1 MRLASLQAF
10 TLFWLRDNAVCG
22 TYLLGPRLLRL
33 KELDMLKLRRGQRDI
48 VHRWEGNPLIRIE
61 DLEFKCSDLRAAGVV
76 VRNKESLLLLT
87 IEHLTGHQSIHLA
100 KIDDAG
106 KLHVEEK
113 PFLNAFREDSG
124 CNPHESHGVMDA
136 RVTFIDGIYYIMY
149 LAHGEHGFRLGL
161 SSTKDFVSVE
171 RHGCVSEPDTKAGA
185 LFPEK
190 IKGRYA
196 RLERPRQGHSIWI
209 SYSDDLVYWGASESI
224 LSPRHGFWDTSRV
237 GTGAPP
243 MKIPQGWLLI
253 YYGVKETS
261 TGPLFRLGAA
271 ILDEKD
277 PNILVSRSNI
287 PILSPR
293 EDYERI
299 GDLANIVFT
308 TGAFIDD
315 GREVNIVYSGAS
327 SCVCL
332 GTTTIDEI
340 VDTCSESEKEF

>member
-1 MRLASLQAF
+1 
-10 TLFWLRDNAVCG
+10 
-22 TYLLGPRLLRL
+22 LLGPRLLRL

-76 VRNKESLLLLT
+76 VRNKVSLLLLT

-113 PFLNAFREDSG
+113 PFLNACREDSG

-209 SYSDDLVYWGASESI
+209 SYSDD
-224 LSPRHGFWDTSRV
+224 
-237 GTGAPP
+237 
-243 MKIPQGWLLI
+243 PQGWLLI

-308 TGAFIDD
+308 TGAFIED

-327 SCVCL
+327 SCICL
-332 GTTTIDEI
+332 GTTTIEEI